1 MQRQRDQ
8 AQTQVKE
15 SQVPVDTVSI
25 THAADM
31 AYQGQ
36 IHSLRVSV
44 ESSMNN
50 QQMEK
55 AFIDAY
61 RSQFGNVLASIPVVL
76 VNLRTVA
83 VGKRTSLVQPAN
95 AKPPQ
100 QGKPKITSH
109 RPVYF
114 GRWYDTPIYMRDD
127 LSPGAEFDG
136 PAIIEQSDTTTVVEP
151 DMNLVIDA
159 HGNMLVRVK

>member
-1 MQRQRDQ
+1 VVVSESIQNGVTDFVLVSTDKAVRPTNIMGASKRIAEMVLQ
-8 AQTQVKE
+8 A
-15 SQVPVDTVSI
+15 
-25 THAADM
+25 HAALQLK
-31 AYQGQ
+31 QGGKTC
-36 IHSLRVSV
+36 L
-44 ESSMNN
+44 SMV
-50 QQMEK
+50 
-55 AFIDAY
+55 
-61 RSQFGNVLASIPVVL
+61 RFGNVLASIPVVL